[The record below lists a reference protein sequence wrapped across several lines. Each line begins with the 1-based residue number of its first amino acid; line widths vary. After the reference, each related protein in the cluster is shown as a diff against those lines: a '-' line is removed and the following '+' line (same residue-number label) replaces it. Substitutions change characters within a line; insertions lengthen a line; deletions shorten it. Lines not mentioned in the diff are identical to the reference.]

1 MPVYITPEGYRT
13 LVTEYEALMKSE
25 RPRITAEV
33 QYAASLGDRSE
44 NAEYQYGKQRLRE
57 IDKRLRFLQKR
68 LEAIEVVDP
77 AEFSGPVIR
86 FGAWV
91 TLEDEEGEEV
101 VFRIVGLDEI
111 DAKAG
116 LISYQAPLGKALI
129 GMSSGDVVT
138 VVAPGGNRELEVLGV
153 RYPEK
158 D

>member
-1 MPVYITPEGYRT
+1 MPVYITPQGHRA
-13 LVTEYEALMKSE
+13 LVTEYNALMKSE

-68 LEAIEVVDP
+68 LEAIQVVDP
-77 AEFSGPVIR
+77 AQFVGPVIR

-91 TLEDEEGEEV
+91 DVEDEEGKEV
-101 VFRIVGLDEI
+101 TYRIVGLDEI

-129 GMSSGDVVT
+129 GASVGDVVT
-138 VVAPGGNRELEVLGV
+138 VNAPGGARELEVLAV

-158 D
+158 G